1 MPKLKTRPIPAIQGI
16 IAENKIDKPRPVTI
30 LIVSCLR
37 YIKCIH
43 TFKSFTIGTSL
54 RNRRFTSQARR
65 AQHFARSARQARI
78 KKRLLC
84 RLCKH
89 SQCSVVLSAITVAK
103 RSVVVLVVAA

>member
-1 MPKLKTRPIPAIQGI
+1 MKTGKKIPKLKTRPIPAIQGI
-16 IAENKIDKPRPVTI
+16 IAENKIDEPRPVTI

-37 YIKCIH
+37 YIKCTH

-65 AQHFARSARQARI
+65 TRHFVRI